1 MIDRVLFL
9 DIDGVLNSKQ
19 SRDLAIFLE
28 PSRIQLLNNILE
40 QTKCEVVISST
51 WRLKNGPLLLEELL
65 TLAGYKG
72 YILGYTPT
80 IPNRERGS
88 EIKEWL
94 ARHPTEKFVILDDND
109 DMGNLFPYL
118 VKTTFDEGLTETKAQ
133 EVIKKFN
140 G

>member
-1 MIDRVLFL
+1 MIDKVLFL
-9 DIDGVLNSKQ
+9 DIDGVLNSNK
-19 SRDLAIFLE
+19 SIDLAIYLE
-28 PSRIQLLNNILE
+28 PGRIKLLNNIIE

-51 WRLKNGPLLLEELL
+51 WRLENGPLQLEKLL
-65 TLAGYKG
+65 TQAGYKW

-80 IPNRERGS
+80 IPDRERGT
-88 EIKEWL
+88 EIKVWL
-94 ARHPTEKFVILDDND
+94 ARHPTQKFVILDDND

-118 VKTTFDEGLTETKAQ
+118 VKTTSDEGLTEAKAQ